1 MGQKI
6 DQFTESLRLKLTAA
20 SDNLDNLKAKIDGRV
35 DDAEQDVRARLNEV
49 KGRIDEG
56 KTSVAAAN
64 SRIKNWVDAKKAATD
79 EQISAWKT
87 QLEIDRLEDRAVLA
101 EEYALAAR
109 EVAAAAIDDAE
120 EASLEAWL
128 AHKDADTAAGK

>member
-6 DQFTESLRLKLTAA
+6 DQFTESLRLKLTAS
-20 SDNLDNLKAKIDGRV
+20 SDNLDSLKAKIDGKV
-35 DDAEQDVRARLNEV
+35 DDAEADVRARLDEV
-49 KGRIDEG
+49 KGRIEQG
-56 KTSVAAAN
+56 KASVSAAN
-64 SRIKNWVDAKKAATD
+64 SRIKNWIEAKKAATD

-87 QLEIDRLEDRAVLA
+87 ELEIDRLEDRAALA

-128 AHKDADTAAGK
+128 ARRDADAAAGK